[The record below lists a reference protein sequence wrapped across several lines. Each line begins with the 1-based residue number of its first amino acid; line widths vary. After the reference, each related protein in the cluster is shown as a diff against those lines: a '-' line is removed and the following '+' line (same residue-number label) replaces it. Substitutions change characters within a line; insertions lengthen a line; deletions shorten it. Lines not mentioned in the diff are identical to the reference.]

1 MEPGRCA
8 GPGGDVDRL
17 LGPLQGAG
25 GLTGVTE
32 GREGGEGAGLGI

>member
-1 MEPGRCA
+1 MDPGCCA

-17 LGPLQGAG
+17 PSPLQGAG

-32 GREGGEGAGLGI
+32 GRKGGKGAGLGI